1 MFPPIIGIPLDGT
14 HDTQPVVDSD
24 KGLLDADP
32 VWDRAVGAMQFTPGT
47 WQRWASDGNGDG
59 KLDPQN
65 LYDATLGAARKLCS
79 DAGAAGLHT
88 DPQLAAALEAVRGHE
103 RAGEGQARPGALVR
117 AAGPA
122 GAGPVRRPRDPAGL
136 TPSTG
141 AVRR

>member
-1 MFPPIIGIPLDGT
+1 VFPPIIGIPLDGT
-14 HDTQPVVDSD
+14 HDTQPVADSD

-47 WQRWASDGNGDG
+47 WQRWASDGNGDA

-88 DPQLAAALEAVRGHE
+88 DPQLAAALKPYVVTN
-103 RAGEGQARPGALVR
+103 ALVKAKLAR
-117 AAGPA
+117 AHSYQQQGLPA
-122 GAGPVRRPRDPAGL
+122 PDPSVVPAIPPG
-136 TPSTG
+136 
-141 AVRR
+141 